1 MKDNFFLLDV
11 MGTDHSH
18 LISEYLNRSGL
29 PLDMT
34 PSYYKLHRYDLDSYK
49 RKFAIIDHRIANMDL
64 WDNEEYW
71 RELKHRIN
79 VLKAKNFVFL
89 LGQPWEFV
97 ENLDSF
103 NATALYHSALKD
115 TKHLVWDGYVDWN
128 WFYLQHS
135 HSQSKFEFDH
145 SHKTKDFL
153 YLNKRSRPHREALF
167 RLLKSNDILHN
178 SIYSYVDR
186 PFHIKLDPT
195 YELYDDT
202 KEIVDI
208 PEFIGD
214 KAKLRYGLD
223 HNLQVASYNHST
235 ASIVSESTVSKK
247 RLFFSEKIWKPIVAK
262 HIFILHGQ
270 TGSLAQLKKMGY
282 KTFNGIIDE
291 SYDHEQDESK
301 KTEKILSACRQL
313 LKHDP
318 IDVYKETAQIRQ
330 HNHELFFNK
339 QKLSE
344 VIKDRLML
352 FFEFF
357 DSGKVSS

>member
-1 MKDNFFLLDV
+1 MKDNFFLLDL

-64 WDNEEYW
+64 WDNQEYW
-71 RELKHRIN
+71 RELDNRIRF
-79 VLKAKNFVFL
+79 LQGKNFVFL

-103 NATALYHSALKD
+103 EATAVYKSALRD
-115 TKHLVWDGYVDWN
+115 TRHIVWDGHTDWN
-128 WFYLQHS
+128 WFYLQHT
-135 HSQSKFEFDH
+135 HMDMKYEFNHD
-145 SHKTKDFL
+145 KKIKDFL

-167 RLLKSNDILHN
+167 KKLQSQQLLGN

-186 PFHIKLDPT
+186 PFNIKLDPR
-195 YELYDDT
+195 YELYDQT
-202 KEIVDI
+202 KHIVDI

-214 KAKLRYGLD
+214 KAKLHYGLD
-223 HNLQVASYNHST
+223 HTLNIESYNHST
-235 ASIVSESTVSKK
+235 ASIVSESTVSKQ
-247 RLFFSEKIWKPIVAK
+247 RLFFSEKIWKPVIAK
-262 HIFILHGQ
+262 HVFILHGQ
-270 TGSLAQLKKMGY
+270 TGSLQQLRKMGY
-282 KTFNGIIDE
+282 KTFHRIIDE
-291 SYDHEQDESK
+291 SYDQEQDESIK
-301 KTEKILSACRQL
+301 IEKIVTACRQL
-313 LKHDP
+313 KDIDP
-318 IDVYKETAQIRQ
+318 TRLYKDTEEIRQ
-330 HNHELFFNK
+330 HNYDLFFSNE
-339 QKLSE
+339 KLAQ
-344 VIKDRLML
+344 VIKDRLLL